1 MAYQIFNVLAIM
13 VISMNKLVVIGS
25 ILLLL
30 TACSINEDVNTQA
43 SDTQS
48 KSSTQKRHSTNI
60 TNINIVYQDENME
73 I

>member
-1 MAYQIFNVLAIM
+1 MAYQTFNVLAIM

-30 TACSINEDVNTQA
+30 SACSINEDVNTQA

-48 KSSTQKRHSTNI
+48 KSSIQKRHSTNI